1 MATIVIRH
9 QVEDFDTWKQGYDD
23 AEALRQENNIVRA
36 SVHRDPE
43 DPKTVMAV
51 HQFETMQDSRNFI
64 EAVAPIMKDLG
75 VLGRPEIWFGEDL
88 D

>member
-1 MATIVIRH
+1 MATIMIRH
-9 QVEDFDTWKQGYDD
+9 QVEDFATWKQGYDD
-23 AEALRQENNIVRA
+23 AETLRQDHNIVRA

-51 HQFETMQDSRNFI
+51 HQFATMQDGRNFV
-64 EAVAPIMKDLG
+64 EAVAPIMKGLG
-75 VLGRPEIWFGEDL
+75 VVGPPEIWFGEDL